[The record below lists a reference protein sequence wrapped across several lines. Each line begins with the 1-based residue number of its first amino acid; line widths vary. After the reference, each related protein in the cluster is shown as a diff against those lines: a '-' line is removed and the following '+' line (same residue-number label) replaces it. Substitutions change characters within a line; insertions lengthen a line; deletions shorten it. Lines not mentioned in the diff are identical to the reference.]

1 MGAGITARMAKSVLA
16 AMVSGDSRPIP
27 EIATELFGGDGE
39 DGAGGDGGDG
49 GDGVGAGED
58 GEALEATCAAVVASM
73 PEQVAAYRGGRTRAM
88 GSFVGEVMKRTKGR
102 ADPRRAAEIIK
113 SLVDQ

>member
-1 MGAGITARMAKSVLA
+1 
-16 AMVSGDSRPIP
+16 
-27 EIATELFGGDGE
+27 
-39 DGAGGDGGDG
+39 
-49 GDGVGAGED
+49 
-58 GEALEATCAAVVASM
+58 M
-73 PEQVAAYRGGRTRAM
+73 PEQLAAYRGGRTRAM